1 MFLWFFVLFVF
12 NQSLA
17 CFFVRWFCVWYI
29 FVCNTSV
36 YNTSVCVWYI
46 CMWYI
51 CVSYIIYIDVISSV
65 KACVWNPGECCR
77 CFAKKPP
84 IGKWG
89 KRQRMHLS
97 SVRCFQVLRLARRW
111 ILKKHVLTH
120 LSSLQVNMWF
130 RTEGQLSIKQIPL
143 FRLSSCWIL
152 DQLVENFQAVFFRL
166 FDGPSSLCPFT
177 CIECDWSWRG
187 SIYNFFKYYAFDGLF
202 LVDQKKSYNVR
213 FKNILFSFGW
223 TSRPKN

>member
-46 CMWYI
+46 CICDTSVYHTSFTLMWSRQWRHAFGILVSVAAALQKSCQLANEANGKECI
-51 CVSYIIYIDVISSV
+51 CLQCAVSKFFAWRGVEFWRSTCWHISAHFRST
-65 KACVWNPGECCR
+65 CDSE
-77 CFAKKPP
+77 
-84 IGKWG
+84 
-89 KRQRMHLS
+89 QRD
-97 SVRCFQVLRLARRW
+97 R
-111 ILKKHVLTH
+111 
-120 LSSLQVNMWF
+120 
-130 RTEGQLSIKQIPL
+130 SIKQIPL

-166 FDGPSSLCPFT
+166 FDACVELKNDHFWPGL
-177 CIECDWSWRG
+177 E
-187 SIYNFFKYYAFDGLF
+187 SIA
-202 LVDQKKSYNVR
+202 SHT
-213 FKNILFSFGW
+213 IP
-223 TSRPKN
+223 T